1 MYENEVIT
9 EKETYA
15 LVNKR
20 GNIIK
25 NVEYKDVE
33 DEINKL
39 NARKI
44 SYYHVDR
51 VVKITEIKE
60 IIPMTVNK
68 FKDEHFMGTE
78 AWVCEVQK
86 NLYVD
91 DFYEDGKYNAI
102 EIHGIGDVS
111 DRQMAEMVMQ
121 RLELEHDEK
130 MGESFVFDE
139 EFNCIIPT
147 GNNYYEEFRKGYY
160 DLFVAEKDE
169 KKRKSLF
176 GEFKGWRG
184 MPGYRVERKRIDTT
198 IENLFRDGIV
208 SMPDNVAYNGW
219 LMGRLD
225 REHPD
230 LKYDV
235 IKENGIYKL
244 KIVCQNQK

>member
-1 MYENEVIT
+1 MYENEVRT

-15 LVNKR
+15 LINKK

-25 NVEYKDVE
+25 NVEYKDAE
-33 DEINKL
+33 SEINKL

-44 SYYHVDR
+44 SYFHVDR

-60 IIPMTVNK
+60 ITPMTVNK

-86 NLYVD
+86 GLYVD
-91 DFYEDGKYNAI
+91 DYYEDGKYNAI
-102 EIHGIGDVS
+102 EIHGIGDVT
-111 DRQMAEMVMQ
+111 DGQMAEMIMQ

-130 MGESFVFDE
+130 RGESFVFDE

-147 GNNYYEEFRKGYY
+147 GNNYYENFRKGYY
-160 DLFVAEKDE
+160 DRFVAEKDE
-169 KKRKSLF
+169 KKRKVLF
-176 GEFKGWRG
+176 EEFKGWRG
-184 MPGYRVERKRIDTT
+184 MPGYRAERKQADKT
-198 IENLFRDGIV
+198 IEDLFRDGIV
-208 SMPDNVAYNGW
+208 SMPNNAAYSSW
-219 LMGRLD
+219 IMGRLD

-244 KIVCQNQK
+244 KIVWKEQE